1 MVYVHLTKQSL
12 SSRPRLKSC
21 ENYSRPFMDYA
32 LSALR
37 DAYLSSLP
45 VMDKRNRPISTSN
58 TNFTFSRYF
67 GLKVVIDCS

>member
-1 MVYVHLTKQSL
+1 
-12 SSRPRLKSC
+12 
-21 ENYSRPFMDYA
+21 MDYA

-58 TNFTFSRYF
+58 TNFTFFRYF
-67 GLKVVIDCS
+67 GLKVVIDCSWNMKQVKFPAKKE

>member
-1 MVYVHLTKQSL
+1 
-12 SSRPRLKSC
+12 
-21 ENYSRPFMDYA
+21 MDYA

-67 GLKVVIDCS
+67 GLKVVIDCSWNMKQVKFPAKISK